1 MNPIRSLNVRT
12 SVAALAGAVLLA
24 ASQHAPAAEAAPA
37 APAAPPAP
45 ATAAAQTAAQQAS
58 RAELER
64 QLATA
69 QRELEASANKVAEL
83 SSQMYADTGYRTR
96 MRTMGGPA
104 PRAMLGVRL
113 STAEGQGGAK
123 VEDVSPGGPA
133 AEAGIKAGDVI
144 TSIGGEDITRDS
156 NPSRALQ
163 ERVSQVDPNLKMQV
177 GVLREGKKLN
187 VEVTPRP
194 TPDIMWGGPAP
205 FVVQGPRGP
214 RGGVVSS
221 GAVTIQGAAPMPG
234 MPGMPGMPVAGRTF
248 TLEREDGMGQRF
260 HGMEFATLSEQLGTY
275 FGVKSGVLVVR
286 AGSSQAFKLKDGDV
300 ILAIDGREPT
310 SAQHAGRILRS
321 YQGGEK
327 LAIRIQRDRKAQNIE
342 VTVPSGRDD

>member
-1 MNPIRSLNVRT
+1 
-12 SVAALAGAVLLA
+12 
-24 ASQHAPAAEAAPA
+24 
-37 APAAPPAP
+37 
-45 ATAAAQTAAQQAS
+45 
-58 RAELER
+58 
-64 QLATA
+64 
-69 QRELEASANKVAEL
+69 
-83 SSQMYADTGYRTR
+83 
-96 MRTMGGPA
+96 
-104 PRAMLGVRL
+104 
-113 STAEGQGGAK
+113 
-123 VEDVSPGGPA
+123 
-133 AEAGIKAGDVI
+133 
-144 TSIGGEDITRDS
+144 
-156 NPSRALQ
+156 
-163 ERVSQVDPNLKMQV
+163 
-177 GVLREGKKLN
+177 
-187 VEVTPRP
+187 
-194 TPDIMWGGPAP
+194 
-205 FVVQGPRGP
+205 
-214 RGGVVSS
+214 
-221 GAVTIQGAAPMPG
+221 